1 MDANQRNS
9 KHDKHKRHLWYIC
22 PEWTKEGDQFWK
34 QLSGHFSL
42 DKELELSLPCLAL
55 PQWRLSR
62 RAPLHFA
69 PCDCAQ
75 RMVVQTTHGKQI
87 ITPLPMRAYNNSIPW
102 KKIYFGITQVTCT
115 LYLFR
120 AKQLITTYKHGTKQ
134 TALWNATSVWNLS
147 TNEPAGASRAVHT
160 RIPYK
165 CNIHCNMYIFNCRV

>member
-1 MDANQRNS
+1 MPINETANTINIKGTYDTFALNERKKEIS
-9 KHDKHKRHLWYIC
+9 FGSSCLGIFR
-22 PEWTKEGDQFWK
+22 WTRSWSCRCK
-34 QLSGHFSL
+34 
-42 DKELELSLPCLAL
+42 CLAL

-62 RAPLHFA
+62 RAPLHFE

-87 ITPLPMRAYNNSIPW
+87 VTPLPMRAYNNSIPW

-165 CNIHCNMYIFNCRV
+165 RNIHCNMYIFNCRV